1 MSQMYWFSQL
11 LDRSTVC
18 SSLAVPV
25 RGRHDGKPSATYPQW
40 SWKLSYPLVGVGLC
54 FSLMSGQAWAQIG
67 TEQKEDKEAIVAAG
81 FGYQNGEESTITV
94 KVYDPASGEVLS
106 EDVYELSVKEDTRGG
121 ANVAEGRIFAGGVG
135 LGSTDLSS
143 FTVRVYDAKT
153 GEFQWSGQLNLTPS
167 EGSGAGRTISTVVPR
182 RATITKI
189 CGLDTAA
196 QSPLFVL
203 RAVDVSTGG
212 ILWEDEFSADGEG
225 AAHARQTAA
234 RSVGVAEAEPAAA
247 DLFDFRIRMFDRDGR
262 TVLWEDQVLQQP
274 ADEETQGAMDDR
286 AQLLPAWTGPIEQD
300 VMLEEI

>member
-1 MSQMYWFSQL
+1 M
-11 LDRSTVC
+11 
-18 SSLAVPV
+18 
-25 RGRHDGKPSATYPQW
+25 
-40 SWKLSYPLVGVGLC
+40 
-54 FSLMSGQAWAQIG
+54 
-67 TEQKEDKEAIVAAG
+67 
-81 FGYQNGEESTITV
+81 
-94 KVYDPASGEVLS
+94 
-106 EDVYELSVKEDTRGG
+106 
-121 ANVAEGRIFAGGVG
+121 
-135 LGSTDLSS
+135 
-143 FTVRVYDAKT
+143 VRVYDAKT

-189 CGLDTAA
+189 RGLDTAA

-262 TVLWEDQVLQQP
+262 TVLWKIRCSSSRPTKRPKARWTIELSCFRP
-274 ADEETQGAMDDR
+274 GRDR
-286 AQLLPAWTGPIEQD
+286 SSK
-300 VMLEEI
+300 M